1 MFDIGALV
9 KQGLEK
15 AELTQFSFPL

>member
-9 KQGLEK
+9 KQGLDK
-15 AELTQFSFPL
+15 AEPSQFTFPL